1 MYILVDEKQQFEL
14 YSKIEEKGIINL
26 LILDSI
32 IDKQTLSMCLNIL
45 LKISQKNNNN
55 SIIDFTG
62 INLIDKLKNF
72 LMLDME
78 DDGEVVVQ
86 MIHILC
92 LVIKRSE

>member
-32 IDKQTLSMCLNIL
+32 IDKQTLSMCLTIL

>member
-32 IDKQTLSMCLNIL
+32 IDKQTLFMCLTIL